1 MCDWKDSAMK
11 RDFSEMSTT
20 TTTIER
26 EKKENFQKGE
36 IATLSIVSFV

>member
-1 MCDWKDSAMK
+1 
-11 RDFSEMSTT
+11 MST